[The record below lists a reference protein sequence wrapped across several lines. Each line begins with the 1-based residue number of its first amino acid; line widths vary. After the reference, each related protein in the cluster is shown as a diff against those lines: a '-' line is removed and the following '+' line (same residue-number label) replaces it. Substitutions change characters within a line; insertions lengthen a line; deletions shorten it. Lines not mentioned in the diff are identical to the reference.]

1 MNNSGWIKLH
11 RTLLD
16 NPVVMKDAEHLAI
29 WTWLLLNA
37 THNGTEV
44 MFQGRR
50 IRLNPGE
57 LTTGRKKIAEALHV
71 SESKVQRVLKAFENE
86 HQIEQRTDRQC
97 RLISILKWSEY
108 QEDEQRNEQQVNND
122 CTTSEQRVN
131 TKQECKNERTK
142 EDNRYS
148 SSTREIVAYL
158 NEMTGSHYKPGT
170 RKTQDL
176 IKARMNEG
184 FTVDDFKVV
193 IYKKTKEWKNDPKM
207 VKFLRP
213 ETLFGNKFEGYL
225 NQKERGRLDWIF
237 EMGGSDDTE
246 LF

>member
-1 MNNSGWIKLH
+1 MSNSGWIKLH
-11 RTLLD
+11 RALLD

-37 THNGTEV
+37 THNGTDV
-44 MFQGRR
+44 MFHGKR
-50 IRLNPGE
+50 ITLKPGE
-57 LTTGRKKIAEALHV
+57 LTTGRQRIAKALKI
-71 SESKVQRVLKAFENE
+71 SEYKVQRVLKLFEDE
-86 HQIEQRTDRQC
+86 QQIAQRTDRQC
-97 RLISILKWSEY
+97 RLISILRWDEY
-108 QEDEQRNEQQVNND
+108 QEDAQRLHND
-122 CTTSEQRVN
+122 CTTDAQRLH
-131 TKQECKNERTK
+131 TKQECKKERMQ

-184 FTVDDFKVV
+184 FTVDDFKTV

>member
-1 MNNSGWIKLH
+1 M
-11 RTLLD
+11 
-16 NPVVMKDAEHLAI
+16 
-29 WTWLLLNA
+29 
-37 THNGTEV
+37 
-44 MFQGRR
+44 
-50 IRLNPGE
+50 
-57 LTTGRKKIAEALHV
+57 
-71 SESKVQRVLKAFENE
+71 
-86 HQIEQRTDRQC
+86 
-97 RLISILKWSEY
+97 
-108 QEDEQRNEQQVNND
+108 
-122 CTTSEQRVN
+122 
-131 TKQECKNERTK
+131 
-142 EDNRYS
+142 
-148 SSTREIVAYL
+148 AYL

-184 FTVDDFKVV
+184 FTVDDFKTV